1 MAERDGKALCHK
13 FFLLFCK
20 NLLKYDDICA
30 IIHWILNYNNLIKS
44 GGVTGTV
51 KPGNLRKRKVLNPER

>member
-1 MAERDGKALCHK
+1 MTPPK
-13 FFLLFCK
+13 FLLFCK
-20 NLLKYDDICA
+20 NLLKCINICDI
-30 IIHWILNYNNLIKS
+30 IYRRIKYNDLIKS